1 MSRTE
6 DAYIAMLED
15 AVVAA
20 ACVVFD
26 QVPSE
31 SEEGYL
37 TEGLHE
43 MALDICR
50 SVPRLRGAFK
60 DAS

>member
-1 MSRTE
+1 MPRVSE
-6 DAYIAMLED
+6 AYTAQLED

-26 QVPSE
+26 QVPSK
-31 SEEGYL
+31 SEESYL
-37 TEGLHE
+37 TENLHE

-50 SVPRLRGAFK
+50 RTPRLRGAFK
-60 DAS
+60 DLT